1 MHPTGVLVK
10 KHPSARER
18 TTGLRELAQKQPR
31 VLVGMIAASGFTLLA
46 YNILH
51 KQPLHPLH
59 FGVLTMVERFG
70 DRYRDY
76 SDLTRRFLTRML
88 R

>member
-1 MHPTGVLVK
+1 
-10 KHPSARER
+10 
-18 TTGLRELAQKQPR
+18 
-31 VLVGMIAASGFTLLA
+31 MIAASGFTLFA

-70 DRYRDY
+70 ERYRDY